1 VQRIVSTKDK
11 VPENCSLS
19 CGRRKKV
26 TLEQE
31 ALILRSIPELRE
43 EEGSFSSRLMEC
55 TGLCLVTDRTI
66 RRLLNRNGYF
76 FLQACIKVLMTRP
89 NKDQR
94 VEFAQK
100 IQAQYSPSV
109 WTDSITFYLDGVS
122 FVYKT
127 NPLDQ
132 ARAPKGRVWG
142 KRSDTRVPGKK

>member
-1 VQRIVSTKDK
+1 
-11 VPENCSLS
+11 
-19 CGRRKKV
+19 
-26 TLEQE
+26 
-31 ALILRSIPELRE
+31 
-43 EEGSFSSRLMEC
+43 
-55 TGLCLVTDRTI
+55 
-66 RRLLNRNGYF
+66 
-76 FLQACIKVLMTRP
+76 MTRP